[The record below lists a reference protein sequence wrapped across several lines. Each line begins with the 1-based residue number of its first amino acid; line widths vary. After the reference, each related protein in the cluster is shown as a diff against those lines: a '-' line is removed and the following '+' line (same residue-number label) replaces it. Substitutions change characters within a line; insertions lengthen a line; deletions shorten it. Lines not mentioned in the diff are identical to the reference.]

1 MNPAPVASLIVVERN
16 SYANGNG
23 RELVLP
29 TLNLVGVF
37 HQTTL

>member
-16 SYANGNG
+16 SYANG